1 MPARVL
7 IMDTSVFCCLLAI
20 PGKETCGSAEDRW
33 DKERVEALLACEEG
47 STLVLPLATIIE
59 TGNHIAQ
66 APGDRFAVATEF
78 AEYLSATAKGSSP
91 WAAFTEQAALW
102 SSDRLSILA
111 REWPALA
118 AAQTSL
124 GDATIKD
131 VAEFYA
137 GANFEVEIVTGDA
150 GLKSYEP
157 VRRPAVPRRRQ

>member
-7 IMDTSVFCCLLAI
+7 ILDTSVLCCLLGI
-20 PGKETCGSAEDRW
+20 PGKETCGTIEDRW
-33 DKERVEALLACEEG
+33 DKARVEKLLAKEKN

-66 APGDRFAVATEF
+66 APGDRFSVATQF
-78 AEYLSATAKGSSP
+78 ATYLSATAEGSSP
-91 WAAFTEQAALW
+91 WAAFTEQAVLW
-102 SSDRLSILA
+102 SSDRLSALA
-111 REWPALA
+111 RDWPALA
-118 AAQTSL
+118 AASTSI

-157 VRRPAVPRRRQ
+157 VTKPAIPRRRR